1 MVGRGWVG
9 VGFGVA
15 LFASACGPEEG
26 PEEEVTAFGYEQC
39 TTDVGPPS
47 CVGLDCAADQVAR
60 GALELMLQI
69 VADRGY
75 TDAFTPVYARNAN
88 GADGSI
94 LVDYQLHVE
103 WMRTS
108 DRIDMDLPAS
118 EAELRAELEDH
129 IDDWDVPERLVEPA
143 DIVEAVE
150 SCEPLLE
157 IDPCTDFEPGFM
169 VRTGREEELSDC
181 RVRYTTVMVD
191 ARTAGVD
198 TCTVDEQ
205 VDCG

>member
-9 VGFGVA
+9 VGLGVA
-15 LFASACGPEEG
+15 LFASACGPEEE
-26 PEEEVTAFGYEQC
+26 PEEEVTAFSYDLC
-39 TTDVGPPS
+39 TTAVGPPS
-47 CVGLDCAADQVAR
+47 CVGLDCAEDEVAR

-75 TDAFTPVYARNAN
+75 TDAFTPVRARHVN
-88 GADGSI
+88 GVGGSLI
-94 LVDYQLHVE
+94 IDYQLHVE

-108 DRIDMDLPAS
+108 DLVDMDLPES

-129 IDDWDVPERLVEPA
+129 VDDWDIPARLVEPA

-157 IDPCTDFEPGFM
+157 IDPCTDFDPGFL
-169 VRTGREEELSDC
+169 VITGGEEKLSDC
-181 RVRYTTVMVD
+181 LVRYTTVMVN

-198 TCTVDEQ
+198 SCTADERS
-205 VDCG
+205 DCG